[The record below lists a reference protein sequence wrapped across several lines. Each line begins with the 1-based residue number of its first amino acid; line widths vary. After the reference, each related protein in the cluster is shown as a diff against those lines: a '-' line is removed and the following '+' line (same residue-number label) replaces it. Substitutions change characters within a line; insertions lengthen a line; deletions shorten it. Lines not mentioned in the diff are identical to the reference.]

1 MALNWNGWP
10 LGPPEGVEDEP
21 EEIEIPA
28 EPKWRAGVWL
38 VTEDGELT
46 ATKMETKNNGGEAI
60 LHVTFK
66 SQRGFTAIG
75 ARVSLD
81 GKETLEHRFD
91 PIRIE
96 ASCSLT
102 LDVRVR

>member
-1 MALNWNGWP
+1 MTLNWNGWP

-21 EEIEIPA
+21 EEIPV
-28 EPKWRAGVWL
+28 EPRGRAGIWL

-46 ATKMETKNNGGEAI
+46 STEIKTENKGGETI
-60 LHVTFK
+60 TRITFRPQM
-66 SQRGFTAIG
+66 SITAIG

-81 GKETLEHRFD
+81 GEEIIEHRFD
-91 PIRIE
+91 PIRID
-96 ASCSLT
+96 AGCPLT